1 MKTTEFCR
9 LAHTTRD
16 TLRYYDSLGILKPHR
31 LENTYREYT
40 SADLN
45 TYNIIQNLKS
55 AGLSLTEISQ
65 VLLLQ
70 AQPITPECRQSVLTM
85 IQDKNDYFTNQYRF
99 FTQLMTIASQMK
111 IAVQNNHQEQLE
123 SLIEKLGK
131 LTN

>member
-40 SADLN
+40 SDDLN

-65 VLLLQ
+65 ILLLQ
-70 AQPITPECRQSVLTM
+70 A
-85 IQDKNDYFTNQYRF
+85 
-99 FTQLMTIASQMK
+99 QLMTIASQMK

-123 SLIEKLGK
+123 SLIERLGK
-131 LTN
+131 IYD